1 MSEGAKSFG
10 DYTKVFYKNKLIR
23 PGWRDP
29 ADRITM
35 APYNFKGK
43 TVLDLGCSVGGML
56 FALADKIRMGWGVDI
71 DPEPIE
77 TAKQIAKEQQIENLK
92 FSTLDL
98 SVAGN
103 LEELPRTDIVFALS
117 IAKHINNWT
126 EIIKSLK
133 PKRCLFEANGGRTG
147 EAIPSQI
154 EWLKKNFKTSEML
167 LEGYEGTRKL
177 LFASNFKT

>member
-1 MSEGAKSFG
+1 MSSSTRSFG
-10 DYTKVFYKNKLIR
+10 DYTQVFYKNKLIR

-29 ADRITM
+29 VERISM

-43 TVLDLGCSVGGML
+43 TVLDLGCSIGGML

-77 TAKQIAKEQQIENLK
+77 TAKQIAKEQQIENLR
-92 FSTLDL
+92 FRTLDL
-98 SVAGN
+98 SLASN

-117 IAKHINNWT
+117 IAKHIKNWMD
-126 EIIKSLK
+126 IIKSLT
-133 PKRCLFEANGGRTG
+133 PKHCLFEANGGRTG
-147 EAIPSQI
+147 GTIPTQI
-154 EWLKKNFKTSEML
+154 EWLKENFETSELL

-177 LFASNFKT
+177 LFATNFKT